1 MDRTV
6 TVFGKSA
13 SVDVNI
19 DHSYVS
25 RRHFQLRCQDGVYF
39 ISDLG
44 STNGTYLNGERL
56 EPGQQLKS
64 QLEVPAEHVA
74 VHRHPKSIL
83 EVRRVLL
90 EQLAELQNFPYGIQV
105 TSFESDVAGTASP
118 TSSPSNV
125 PSPGQDEPTLK
136 RGAGPVR
143 PTTRA
148 PIDYPQP
155 SIV

>member
-1 MDRTV
+1 MGMPEEARILLDRTV

-56 EPGQQLKS
+56 NPHQE
-64 QLEVPAEHVA
+64 
-74 VHRHPKSIL
+74 
-83 EVRRVLL
+83 RRVSD
-90 EQLAELQNFPYGIQV
+90 QDAIVLAG
-105 TSFESDVAGTASP
+105 
-118 TSSPSNV
+118 
-125 PSPGQDEPTLK
+125 
-136 RGAGPVR
+136 
-143 PTTRA
+143 
-148 PIDYPQP
+148 
-155 SIV
+155 